1 MTEIVSAFQSADNDI
16 NNAITILSNNGTSG
30 LSAEISR
37 ATAAEASIAANLST
51 EIVNRGLD
59 VDAEEARAMS
69 VEAVISQ
76 DLSLETANRQAAVST
91 EIARA
96 TAAENSIASN
106 LTSEI
111 ANRIADVDAEESRA
125 MSVEGFL
132 MTKINNEISDRT
144 ADVDAE
150 ESRAMAAETSIA
162 SNLSTEI
169 ANRIADVDAEESRA
183 VSAEASLTEKV
194 DIQSTWINNVI
205 ETFDNMI
212 SAEVSRATGAEAS
225 LETALSTEVAYLIS
239 NTDLTA
245 IDSFAEVSTEIAN
258 ITNDFNNTYFKKVS
272 VSGLV
277 DGSNKNFT
285 LGATVRFDSEAI
297 YLNGVLQE
305 KGEDYNITGG
315 VNVVFTFTP
324 SKGKVTAYGVYA

>member
-1 MTEIVSAFQSADNDI
+1 LFVQLNDKI
-16 NNAITILSNNGTSG
+16 NNETS
-30 LSAEISR
+30 S
-37 ATAAEASIAANLST
+37 
-51 EIVNRGLD
+51 
-59 VDAEEARAMS
+59 
-69 VEAVISQ
+69 
-76 DLSLETANRQAAVST
+76 
-91 EIARA
+91 
-96 TAAENSIASN
+96 
-106 LTSEI
+106 
-111 ANRIADVDAEESRA
+111 RIADVDAEESR
-125 MSVEGFL
+125 S
-132 MTKINNEISDRT
+132 
-144 ADVDAE
+144 
-150 ESRAMAAETSIA
+150 
-162 SNLSTEI
+162 
-169 ANRIADVDAEESRA
+169 
-183 VSAEASLTEKV
+183 VSAEASLNEKV
-194 DIQSTWINNVI
+194 DIQSDWINGII

-212 SAEVSRATGAEAS
+212 GNEISRATGAEAS
-225 LETALSTEVAYLIS
+225 LETALSTEVAYLLS